1 MFLTEESLGEE
12 GENLGFYKTRES
24 LQDRGGLTLGYGRKG
39 WYFVVALSQNTKG
52 SQKGG
57 SFSVFWDHRA
67 QLKFSI
73 VRIVLFFSIF
83 RRLCRFGIILP
94 AMFDRIKQ

>member
-24 LQDRGGLTLGYGRKG
+24 LQDRGSLTLGYGRKG
-39 WYFVVALSQNTKG
+39 WYFVVALSQNTEG

-57 SFSVFWDHRA
+57 SFSVFWDRC
-67 QLKFSI
+67 
-73 VRIVLFFSIF
+73 IF
-83 RRLCRFGIILP
+83 LAL
-94 AMFDRIKQ
+94 